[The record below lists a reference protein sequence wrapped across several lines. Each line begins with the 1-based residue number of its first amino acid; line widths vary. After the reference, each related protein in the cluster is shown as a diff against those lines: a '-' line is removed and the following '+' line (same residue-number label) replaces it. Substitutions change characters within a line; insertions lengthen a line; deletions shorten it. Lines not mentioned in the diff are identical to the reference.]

1 MRRELKK
8 TIGQE
13 KYDFFFDRFLEYFF
27 TDKDAAFFASLG
39 LNAIR
44 IPFNY
49 RHFESDDA
57 PGVWIE
63 KGFQWLERAVNIVRL
78 TASFSPRWSS
88 LIVPS
93 HRPAVRP
100 ARSLRHPRPPRC
112 TGRPEH

>member
-63 KGFQWLERAVNIVRL
+63 KGFQWLERAVNIVRPISFAFC
-78 TASFSPRWSS
+78 ASR
-88 LIVPS
+88 LAEVPLS
-93 HRPAVRP
+93 RLAVWT

-112 TGRPEH
+112 TRWPKY